1 MSVPSHSAAS
11 AVRLGLLALILLIGG
26 FGTWA
31 VFANISGA
39 VIVSGSVEVDQN
51 RQVVQHPDGGVVTE
65 IAVGEG
71 DQVQAGDILLRLDT
85 TLLRSRLNV
94 IEGQYYEQVTRA
106 ARLAAERDGANTP
119 TYPAEITD
127 LLSRRPE
134 VAELVAGQDRLFS
147 SRRET
152 YETQVDQ
159 LRKRSGQIASQIDGI
174 IAQRSALHRQLE
186 LLQEELSQ
194 QNELLNKG
202 LTQASRVLAL
212 QRNEAG
218 LQGSIGEL
226 AASLAEARGRVTEI
240 ELQITQLAAQRRE
253 DAITQLRDLES
264 TRLDLAEQRL
274 SLIEQINRMDIRA
287 PVSGVVL
294 GLEIHAERSVLR
306 PAEPLLHLVPQDRPL
321 VISVQVNPIHVDQ
334 VFVGQDVRVQFPAL
348 TSRDMQDLNGRVVT
362 LSPDAFHDEAS
373 GQSYYRAEIH
383 LIPGETQKLPD
394 GVTLLPGMPVTGF
407 IRTADRTPLAY
418 LIEPLTDYFSKA
430 FRER

>member
-1 MSVPSHSAAS
+1 MNALPHSAAS

-31 VFANISGA
+31 VMTNISGA
-39 VIVSGSVEVDQN
+39 VIVSGAVEVDQN
-51 RQVVQHPDGGVVTE
+51 RQVVQHPDGGVVAE
-65 IAVGEG
+65 IAVKEG
-71 DQVQAGDILLRLDT
+71 DHVQAGDILLRLDT

-94 IEGQYYEQVTRA
+94 VEGQYYEQLTRA
-106 ARLAAERDGANTP
+106 ARLAAERDDADAPAYP
-119 TYPAEITD
+119 TDITN
-127 LLSRRPE
+127 LLSQRPD

-147 SRRET
+147 SRRDT
-152 YETQVDQ
+152 FETQVDQ
-159 LRKRSGQIASQIDGI
+159 LRKRSGQITAQIEGI
-174 IAQRSALHRQLE
+174 MAQQSALHRQLD

-194 QNELLNKG
+194 QNALLNKG

-294 GLEIHAERSVLR
+294 GLQIHAERSVLR

-321 VISVQVNPIHVDQ
+321 VISAQVNPLHVDQ
-334 VFVGQDVRVQFPAL
+334 VFVGQDVRLQFSTL
-348 TSRDMQDLNGRVVT
+348 SSRDMQDLHGRVFT
-362 LSPDAFHDEAS
+362 LSPDAFQDEARE
-373 GQSYYRAEIH
+373 QSYYRAEIH
-383 LIPGETQKLPD
+383 LNPGEMQKLPE
-394 GVTLLPGMPVTGF
+394 GTALLPGMPATGF
-407 IRTADRTPLAY
+407 IRTEDRTPLAY
-418 LIEPLTDYFSKA
+418 LVEPLAGYFNKA